1 VVGCPSKPKNQ
12 ISSLAKLRRQYQTEA
27 ACRAFLEELRWP
39 QGPFCPHCGSYAHWA
54 LSGDSCRPGLKE
66 CADCHRQYTVTTK
79 TPLHATKLPLWT
91 WIQAIYLVL
100 TSSKGLS
107 SVVMARLLGVT
118 QATAWRMG
126 HAIREMMHYRY
137 DTEPALSGTIEID
150 VKYLGGAPKWRKDAK
165 PAPRGKATKKQ
176 KILLAIQRGGEAR
189 AMVIPEESAD
199 DIMAALSPIVAP
211 GSLLV
216 SDKQN
221 SFTAAAADMGLEI
234 ETVIHSKREYVRD
247 DVHSGTV
254 DGLGGT
260 LERAKGGVYH
270 RLSRGHLQRYLDEI
284 CFRWNCRKR
293 FRELGRSRRWRW
305 VIVLKPLVEQLRTL
319 MRSSIGRRIRRTPNY
334 GFEVVS
340 NQLPRPI

>member
-1 VVGCPSKPKNQ
+1 MPGKPKNQ
-12 ISSLAKLRRQYQTEA
+12 IPSLAKLRRQYPTEA

-39 QGPFCPHCGSYAHWA
+39 QGPFCPHCGSYAHW
-54 LSGDSCRPGLKE
+54 LLNGDSCRPGLKE
-66 CADCHRQYTVTTK
+66 CADCHKQYTVTTK
-79 TPLHATKLPLWT
+79 TPLHAT
-91 WIQAIYLVL
+91 
-100 TSSKGLS
+100 
-107 SVVMARLLGVT
+107 
-118 QATAWRMG
+118 
-126 HAIREMMHYRY
+126 
-137 DTEPALSGTIEID
+137 
-150 VKYLGGAPKWRKDAK
+150 
-165 PAPRGKATKKQ
+165 
-176 KILLAIQRGGEAR
+176 R

-260 LERAKGGVYH
+260 LERAKDGVYH

-305 VIVLKPLVEQLRTL
+305 VIVLKPLVDQLRTL

-340 NQLPRPI
+340 NQLPTPI